1 MKFFP
6 SIFIALTLTAC
17 PSGPPIDPRYTSQT
31 QDSRVQFLILHFTS
45 GDFQHSLEELTVGDV
60 SSHYLV
66 DVSPPTIYQLV
77 PENKRAWHAGV
88 SYWNGYA
95 QLNAASIGIEIVNR
109 GERDTSE
116 GRGWA
121 QDPQETIASVI
132 TLVKKNVAEHRIK
145 PEDILRHN
153 QIPPQRQIDPGPPVP
168 LKQ

>member
-17 PSGPPIDPRYTSQT
+17 TSGPPIDTRYTSQN

-116 GRGWA
+116 GRGGGGEPPEKIEA
-121 QDPQETIASVI
+121 VVEVVEKSI
-132 TLVKKNVAEHRIK
+132 AEHATQ
-145 PEDILRHN
+145 PEDIL
-153 QIPPQRQIDPGPPVP
+153 
-168 LKQ
+168 